1 VISGCFDGLDIGILG
16 KDDVLKLL
24 LGKPFMS
31 VNSEPANSLRDLEQA
46 LADLSGMPRRVQVQQ
61 VLPLVEKLHAH
72 GFTFADI
79 AKRMSEA
86 GLSFQP
92 NSLKLA
98 VHRWRKKRGEPVEPD
113 SGASDVPV
121 RESFLDQ
128 RAAQLKPPG
137 AEVTVLAPS
146 ASVPL
151 TKALLQGIRDEHID
165 LDDIKK
171 QARLKRS
178 KD

>member
-1 VISGCFDGLDIGILG
+1 
-16 KDDVLKLL
+16 
-24 LGKPFMS
+24 MS
-31 VNSEPANSLRDLEQA
+31 ANSEPANSLRELEQA

-61 VLPLVEKLHAH
+61 VLPLVEKLHSY

-79 AKRMSEA
+79 AKRMGEV

-98 VHRWRKKRGEPVEPD
+98 VHRWRKKRGGPAVSD
-113 SGASDVPV
+113 SGASNVPA
-121 RESFLDQ
+121 RESSLDQ
-128 RAAQLKPPG
+128 RAGQPKPRG
-137 AEVTVLAPS
+137 AGVAAPAPS

-165 LDDIKK
+165 LDDIKR

>member
-1 VISGCFDGLDIGILG
+1 
-16 KDDVLKLL
+16 
-24 LGKPFMS
+24 MS
-31 VNSEPANSLRDLEQA
+31 ANSEPANSLRELEQA

-79 AKRMSEA
+79 AKRMGEV

-98 VHRWRKKRGEPVEPD
+98 VHRWRKKQGGPEVSG
-113 SGASDVPV
+113 SGASNVPV

-128 RAAQLKPPG
+128 RVGLPKSPG
-137 AEVTVLAPS
+137 AEVTVSAPS
-146 ASVPL
+146 ASMPL

-165 LDDIKK
+165 LDDIKR
-171 QARLKRS
+171 QARLMRS